1 MFMIYRLR
9 GSTEA
14 QYQEDVGF

>member
-1 MFMIYRLR
+1 MIYRLR